1 MDRTRPHR
9 RERRRGEVRN
19 RATGRDKAQLE
30 SLKTLEAEMAA
41 VDAQFREILQ
51 GDLPSF
57 NQALTQ
63 ANLAPLLAV
72 LEKRRNSR

>member
-1 MDRTRPHR
+1 V
-9 RERRRGEVRN
+9 G
-19 RATGRDKAQLE
+19 TGGGDVAGGADFAPTAAQLD
-30 SLKTLEAEMAA
+30 SLKTLEEEMAS

-63 ANLAPLLAV
+63 ANLAPLLAE
-72 LEKRRNSR
+72 LEKAPHLPAPRTQ